1 MAEVLGNPA
10 GMARSRAPKP
20 RSFAS
25 PPFGGFALVA
35 RPVTGRRSCRGVE
48 GPSVRRTDERSPH
61 LATILDLCHTT
72 SYGIGSHHIRQLGN
86 ITFGD
91 SRATQM
97 RPLVANAGEKRRG
110 RRSGGS
116 DGRVSVVRRPARFG
130 ALCPGGLASS
140 VSGPRRRGPG
150 LAATPRGSCTRCRCR
165 PRSDS
170 PAVSASES
178 STPATATRPRRT
190 GC

>member
-72 SYGIGSHHIRQLGN
+72 AYGIGSHHTRQLGN
-86 ITFGD
+86 ITFRD
-91 SRATQM
+91 SHATQM
-97 RPLVANAGEKRRG
+97 RPPGCERGEKQRG

-130 ALCPGGLASS
+130 ALCPVGLASS
-140 VSGPRRRGPG
+140 VNGPRRRGPG